1 MRFRLLAGL
10 MLAVALAC
18 CADVRADDPK
28 LVTKIAFG
36 SCVDQD
42 KPVPIFDTM
51 AVTKPDLLL
60 LIGDNIYADYEKGK
74 KVKPTPEGI
83 REKYQQMAKV
93 PGLVKLKSASGRVL
107 GTWDDH
113 DYGLNDSGAEWE
125 HKDAAQKE
133 FHDFFGTPENDPR
146 RKQKGIHHAEVFG
159 PPGKR
164 VQVILLDT
172 RYFRSQ
178 LKKAPFDP
186 VTRIAPYLP
195 NNDPAATM
203 LGAEQWKWLEEQLK
217 KPAEV
222 RLLVSSIQVVAD
234 EHPFEKWTTLPRER
248 EKLYA
253 LLNSTG
259 ANGVIILSG
268 DRHLADISVDT
279 KAIGYPLY
287 DITSSGFNQATKN
300 WRAPE
305 KNSYRV
311 AGMPYG
317 DNFGF
322 IVIDWSDDP
331 RLTVQIRDED
341 GDATCGFKVRLS
353 TLKGSG
359 PVVAVKRPEGVLSP
373 AEASKKVGE
382 TVKVQFVVQSV
393 GGKATVY
400 LNSQKDFRAKD
411 NFAIALSMKAQTGAW
426 AKVGADTFLGKTIRA
441 TGKVEMTKAGGIQL
455 EITEEKAL
463 EIVKE

>member
-1 MRFRLLAGL
+1 MRSRLLAGL
-10 MLAVALAC
+10 TLALLLALAP
-18 CADVRADDPK
+18 AARADDPK
-28 LVTKIAFG
+28 TLTRIAFG

-42 KPVPIFDTM
+42 KPVPIFDTI
-51 AVTKPDLLL
+51 AAARPDLLL
-60 LIGDNIYADYEKGK
+60 LIGDNMYADLDK
-74 KVKPTPEGI
+74 KLKVTPDVI
-83 REKYQQMAKV
+83 RDKYQQVAKL
-93 PGLVKLKSASGRVL
+93 PGFIKLKATCPLL

-113 DYGLNDSGAEWE
+113 DYGRNDAGAEWE

-133 FHDFFGTPENDPR
+133 FLDFFGVAKDDPR
-146 RKQKGIHHAEVFG
+146 RTQKGIHHAEIYG
-159 PPGKR
+159 PVGKR

-172 RYFRSQ
+172 RYFRNP
-178 LKKAPFDP
+178 LKKGAFDP
-186 VTRIAPYLP
+186 KTRITPYLP
-195 NNDPAATM
+195 NTSPDATM
-203 LGAEQWKWLEEQLK
+203 LGEDQWKWLEAQLK

-222 RLLVSSIQVVAD
+222 RLLVSSIQVVSD
-234 EHPFEKWTTLPRER
+234 EHPFEKWTTIPKER

-259 ANGVIILSG
+259 ANGVIVLSG

-305 KNSYRV
+305 PNAKRV

-322 IVIDWSDDP
+322 ITIDWTGDDP
-331 RLTVQIRDED
+331 RVGVQIRDED

-359 PVVAVKRPEGVLSP
+359 PVVAVKLPDGILSP
-373 AEASKKVGE
+373 ADAAKKPGE

-393 GGKATVY
+393 GGKANLY
-400 LNSQKDFRAKD
+400 LNTNKDFRAKD
-411 NFAIALSMKAQTGAW
+411 NFAVVLPVKLQTGPW
-426 AKVGADTFLGKTIRA
+426 AKAGADTFVGKTVRA
-441 TGKVEMTKAGGIQL
+441 TGKVEVNKQGSVQL
-455 EITEEKAL
+455 EIAEEKGL